1 MKVTYAVENIM
12 TRDVAMVD
20 GGASLGDAMKLMLEK
35 NIGSVIVAR
44 DGEKAGIL
52 TERDVLR
59 QCCLFPDC
67 VEKRAGDVMSEPLI
81 VIEGEAPIGK
91 AADLMAEKR
100 IRRLLV
106 RVEGEIRGIVTE
118 RDLMRATLDVFNKL
132 SDAWF

>member
-12 TRDVAMVD
+12 TKDVVVVD
-20 GGASLGDAMKLMLEK
+20 GAASLGDAMKLMLEK

-67 VEKRAGDVMSEPLI
+67 IDKSVGEVMSAPLI

-91 AADLMAEKR
+91 AADLMAEKK

-106 RVEGEIRGIVTE
+106 NVDGTIRGIVTE